1 MRDTA
6 GMMLHHQTTARNCT
20 FSPKQPKSSARALP
34 GLRVTASCLPFP
46 HQPRVP
52 LLASTNVSG
61 TMVSKSVCASTA
73 ADHASA
79 AFRDMLI
86 RAHERT
92 PNNRKMRPDVHAFRL
107 GRRPTWIEID
117 GSRNPEV
124 MAVADREHDGLGTPT
139 SGVFVVTRLGRL

>member
-1 MRDTA
+1 MPRNSSHVVIALNNVSSMREQTTYMSDTA

-20 FSPKQPKSSARALP
+20 FAPKQPKSSARALP
-34 GLRVTASCLPFP
+34 GLRVTARCLPFP

-52 LLASTNVSG
+52 LLASTHVSG

-86 RAHERT
+86 RAHE
-92 PNNRKMRPDVHAFRL
+92 
-107 GRRPTWIEID
+107 
-117 GSRNPEV
+117 
-124 MAVADREHDGLGTPT
+124 
-139 SGVFVVTRLGRL
+139 